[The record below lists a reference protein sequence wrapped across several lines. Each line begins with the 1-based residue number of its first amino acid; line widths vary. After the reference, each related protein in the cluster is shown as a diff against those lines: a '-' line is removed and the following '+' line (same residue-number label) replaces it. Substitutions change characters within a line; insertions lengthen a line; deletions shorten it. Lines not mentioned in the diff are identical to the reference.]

1 MKRDRY
7 ETSADETGRSDGV
20 PKKRDLAGHWDHD
33 ASGGAERNDP
43 EFIGPEAQANE
54 KATEV
59 VSVRDSKGRFVK
71 GKSGNPRGRPVG
83 RHLWDE
89 LNDQLALTN
98 ADGVTNLT
106 QIVETWLA
114 LAKSGSIAAID
125 SVVRRLAPEALL
137 LKILTD
143 TDSSVVDSILAA
155 RDRVQEQQV
164 LDMQPTELFEQPVA
178 LGPGSTPSSE
188 ETDAAAP
195 AESKLQSDSQYLEE
209 LVPTDPEAAE
219 AARRARWSR
228 RFEHGESSRPDGDE
242 PRRRFDDYDAGL
254 EALER
259 HRQPARSKTAR
270 GM

>member
-1 MKRDRY
+1 M
-7 ETSADETGRSDGV
+7 TT
-20 PKKRDLAGHWDHD
+20 KRDLAGHWDHD
-33 ASGGAERNDP
+33 AAGGAQRNDP
-43 EFIGPEAQANE
+43 EFIDPEAQAEE
-54 KATEV
+54 KATQA

-89 LNDQLALTN
+89 LNEQLSLTN
-98 ADGVTNLT
+98 EDGVTNLT

-143 TDSSVVDSILAA
+143 TDTSVVDSILAA
-155 RDRVQEQQV
+155 RDRVQEQAV
-164 LDMQPTELFEQPVA
+164 LEMEPDELFKQGTS

-188 ETDAAAP
+188 ETDTAAR
-195 AESKLQSDSQYLEE
+195 AEFKLKSDSQYLEE
-209 LVPTDPEAAE
+209 LDPTDPEAAE

-228 RFEHGESSRPDGDE
+228 RYGNEADGDAPE
-242 PRRRFDDYDAGL
+242 PRRRGDDYDAGQA
-254 EALER
+254 ALDRRER
-259 HRQPARSKTAR
+259 STRPTTAR
-270 GM
+270 GI